1 MRGREVFRLWFLLSS
16 YTTPLSLPWAII
28 NTGVTQACLVLKWL
42 YLDRTSWPLNLVA
55 SSIKNLQHKYISL
68 SFALIVCLSV
78 ISYFEVKRWFWY
90 SRTVILTIA
99 EKKLEQNPGLDGIRT
114 QASQILKNRALSPTE
129 LTKPH
134 VARERADFRGFFFPV
149 KKMITSCNE

>member
-28 NTGVTQACLVLKWL
+28 NTEVTQACLVLKWW
-42 YLDRTSWPLNLVA
+42 YLDRTSWPQNLVA
-55 SSIKNLQHKYISL
+55 SSIKNLQYKYISL

-90 SRTVILTIA
+90 SWTVILTIA
-99 EKKLEQNPGLDGIRT
+99 EKKLEQNPGFDGIRT

-129 LTKPH
+129 LRSHTLH
-134 VARERADFRGFFFPV
+134 GREQILEGSSFP
-149 KKMITSCNE
+149 